1 MKGDSMKN
9 IMRIMVLSVIIGSIF
24 LSACAPP
31 PPPVT
36 KDQLDTAE
44 QEAITAEKDADTLR
58 AEADALQSDLAA
70 KQEELKSLKKYESE
84 IN

>member
-1 MKGDSMKN
+1 MKN
-9 IMRIMVLSVIIGSIF
+9 ITRLMVLSVIIGSIF

-44 QEAITAEKDADTLR
+44 QEAIAAEK
-58 AEADALQSDLAA
+58 EADKLGAEVQALEDELAA

-84 IN
+84 LN